1 MPSPPSCHR
10 PQRDNAQE
18 PAKAETAKREA
29 CQLRVHAPQQV
40 VKRRSIVIVKRA
52 HGPPMLKR
60 STRDL

>member
-1 MPSPPSCHR
+1 MKQERTGER
-10 PQRDNAQE
+10 PKRPNA
-18 PAKAETAKREA
+18 KH